1 MQPSHKTKLS
11 CRVDDNFLLCI
22 YTVYLWVLSCG
33 HRNPGWNLFP
43 VHTDFWV
50 LQLMYIR
57 GVRVSGDIRP
67 ISGPRSWEISVY
79 ATRSAASHRSS
90 LITICTTL
98 LRTINPSTILQRSN
112 HYCHQPCLDDFY
124 ESKQSIPSY
133 MKKEQTSMQPKIWL
147 ISVQF
152 DSPLAIPCLPL
163 TIPPKP

>member
-1 MQPSHKTKLS
+1 MITS
-11 CRVDDNFLLCI
+11 CCAFTLCI
-22 YTVYLWVLSCG
+22 FESYPVATGIRDGIYFLYT
-33 HRNPGWNLFP
+33 R
-43 VHTDFWV
+43 TFWV

-57 GVRVSGDIRP
+57 GVSAGDIRP

-90 LITICTTL
+90 LISTCITL
-98 LRTINPSTILQRSN
+98 LRTIDPSTILQRSN
-112 HYCHQPCLDDFY
+112 HYCHQPCLEDFY

-163 TIPPKP
+163 PLPPKS